1 MFKRWIIHSGKAVK
15 HINKGDVVI
24 HSMHLCPNFCFFSP
38 PVNRT
43 VSGDI
48 YLLKITSGSGE
59 KVLDCVGVVLTS
71 YGVAV
76 VAFFIFA
83 NDSQLYR
90 TGLVCSYV
98 MLHAAHLTVCGDLE
112 EN

>member
-43 VSGDI
+43 VSRDI
-48 YLLKITSGSGE
+48 YLLKIASGSGE

-76 VAFFIFA
+76 VAFFLFA

-90 TGLVCSYV
+90 TGLVCSYM
-98 MLHAAHLTVCGDLE
+98 MLHTVHLTVCGDLE

>member
-38 PVNRT
+38 PVNRI

-59 KVLDCVGVVLTS
+59 KIQECVGVVLTR

-83 NDSQLYR
+83 NYSQLYR
-90 TGLVCSYV
+90 TGLVYSFI
-98 MLHAAHLTVCGDLE
+98 
-112 EN
+112 